1 MAQRKRWRSI
11 GIAAVLLLAALPA
24 RAWDDIGHQVIA
36 RIAWDNMKPET
47 QEKAVTLLLSAP
59 PDADLASLFPQD
71 GHPIPVREREL
82 FQKAATWP
90 DIVRDEAFP
99 ERRAKYHHS
108 TWHFTNF
115 FWEQDENGQ
124 PRDVT
129 RLQPLPENV
138 AERLTLFE
146 DRLADP
152 ARSTE
157 ERAVDLA
164 WVLHLVG
171 DVHQPLHASARVTAT
186 EPEGDRGGNL
196 FKLDRDNDLHG
207 YWDGILTRTFRRRW
221 FEGKQERIERIARV
235 IQQHHPKEEFAE
247 RLLPGQF
254 EAWAREGFETS
265 KSRIYIGVDRGREP
279 SRAYRK
285 AAFNAAEPA
294 AALAGYRL
302 AEMLDR
308 LLGTGTD

>member
-11 GIAAVLLLAALPA
+11 GIAAILFLAALPA
-24 RAWDDIGHQVIA
+24 RAWDDIGHQAIA
-36 RIAWDNMKPET
+36 RIAWDHMKPET
-47 QEKAVTLLLSAP
+47 RERAAALLRSAP
-59 PDADLASLFPQD
+59 PDADLASLLPQD
-71 GHPIPVREREL
+71 GRPMAVREREL
-82 FQKAATWP
+82 FQRAATWP

-99 ERRAKYHHS
+99 ERRRKHHHS

-115 FWEQDENGQ
+115 FWEYDENGR
-124 PRDVT
+124 PRDVA

-138 AERLTLFE
+138 VERLGVLE

-152 ARSTE
+152 ARSAA

-171 DVHQPLHASARVTAT
+171 DVHQPLHTSARVTPT

-196 FKLDRDNDLHG
+196 FRLGGDSNLHG
-207 YWDGILTRTFRRRW
+207 YWDGLLTRVFGRRW
-221 FEGKQERIERIARV
+221 FEDKEERIERIARE
-235 IQQHHPKEEFAE
+235 IQQDHPREDFAA

-254 EAWAREGFETS
+254 EAWAREGLATS
-265 KSRIYIGVDRGREP
+265 KSLVYAGVERGREP
-279 SRAYRK
+279 GRAYRR
-285 AAFNAAEPA
+285 AAFAAAEPA

-308 LLGTGTD
+308 VLAGGAD